1 MERDT
6 KAVQIKRFSQ
16 SHLTKCLSREQ
27 RARDAYIVVV
37 AAFVIV
43 VTVFVVVATSICI
56 AWSVMQIEYLA
67 NCCN

>member
-1 MERDT
+1 
-6 KAVQIKRFSQ
+6 
-16 SHLTKCLSREQ
+16 LSREQ

-56 AWSVMQIEYLA
+56 AWSVMQIEYLG